1 MFLLLTPSCMYK
13 KHKIIPKYRYFGY
26 FFFFYCAFHLAE
38 KKLFKSISKIRLS
51 RWKVKNKWLKSKKK
65 SKSASKVLQKCFKSA
80 KVFQKCFKSEV
91 YFHKWFQS
99 FHKSFLSNLILPHS
113 HTFVN
118 TTTAQLNPSAL
129 LHHAMSKSPTEKR
142 REWRNI
148 FFWHRCIADT
158 HLWPSRFSGVRLPV
172 VVVSRVVRAT
182 WTLI

>member
-1 MFLLLTPSCMYK
+1 M
-13 KHKIIPKYRYFGY
+13 
-26 FFFFYCAFHLAE
+26 
-38 KKLFKSISKIRLS
+38 
-51 RWKVKNKWLKSKKK
+51 
-65 SKSASKVLQKCFKSA
+65 
-80 KVFQKCFKSEV
+80 CFKSEV

-129 LHHAMSKSPTEKR
+129 LHHAMSKSLTEKR

-158 HLWPSRFSGVRLPV
+158 HLWHQCWWKLTKASLTPHLKIGMILLDVWLRTRYFSSELWYKSTVFPILLVFNIKMCHLRSRFLVGTKNHDGCYVQV
-172 VVVSRVVRAT
+172 V
-182 WTLI
+182 I

>member
-1 MFLLLTPSCMYK
+1 M
-13 KHKIIPKYRYFGY
+13 
-26 FFFFYCAFHLAE
+26 
-38 KKLFKSISKIRLS
+38 
-51 RWKVKNKWLKSKKK
+51 
-65 SKSASKVLQKCFKSA
+65 LQKCFKSA

-158 HLWPSRFSGVRLPV
+158 HLWHQCWWKLTKASLTPHLKIGMILLDVWLRTRYFSSELWYKSTVFPILLVFNIKMCHLRSRFLVGTKNHDGCYVQV
-172 VVVSRVVRAT
+172 V
-182 WTLI
+182 I